1 MRALHVYLVVY
12 FVLVGSAF
20 VVLWQSDVL
29 PQLPLAWVLTFAA
42 IAVVLGVLL
51 ALVSRS
57 EASKED
63 R

>member
-1 MRALHVYLVVY
+1 MRALHVYLAVY
-12 FVLVGSAF
+12 YVLLGSAF
-20 VVLWQSDVL
+20 VVLWQSGILSEL
-29 PQLPLAWVLTFAA
+29 PFVWVLAFAS

-63 R
+63 V